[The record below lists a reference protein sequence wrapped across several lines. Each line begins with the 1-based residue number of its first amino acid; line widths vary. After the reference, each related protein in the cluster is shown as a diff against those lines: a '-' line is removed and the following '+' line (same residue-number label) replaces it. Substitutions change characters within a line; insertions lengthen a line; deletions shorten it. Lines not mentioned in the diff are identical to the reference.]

1 MRANRVI
8 RIICTLVG
16 SLLLLAQTLLAQREP
31 QLVAPDG
38 YLDQLWS
45 ACDQAKATAQ
55 TVSVIHLGDSHVQA
69 GHFTVPIR
77 KSFTQRWGD
86 GGIGWVAPFRLL
98 GTNPPIHTNVRASTA
113 GTSGIKITEKDY
125 DRESPTGMVLQTKE
139 SGDITYTFQCGGG
152 QTFDRIVI
160 YRQRETGP
168 FTLSGDSLRTLAQ
181 DTLTREPIVTDTLLV
196 GRYVSSAEV
205 TAPTSAVW
213 YGASLERSSGGVL
226 VHTIGYNGA
235 TYYTYGKG
243 SFASSVAI
251 LRPRL
256 IILSLG
262 TNESVS
268 RSFSRN
274 GFGAEVA
281 RMVQSLR
288 ASNPD
293 CAIVLTSPLANYQRI
308 RTAHKRRRGKRRRR
322 RTVYRTTYRVNTNCQ
337 LVADE
342 LQQQARELGCGYI
355 DLFAHFGGAAG
366 AGQLLSDGILS
377 GDRVHLTAAGYN
389 KVGEAIATAL
399 QANYEQ
405 WRQRNTHVTP
415 QASED

>member
-1 MRANRVI
+1 MI

-16 SLLLLAQTLLAQREP
+16 SLLLLAQTLLAQRAP

-45 ACDQAKATAQ
+45 ACDQAQATAQ

-69 GHFTVPIR
+69 GHFTKPIR

-98 GTNPPIHTNVRASTA
+98 GTNPPIHTNVRASSA

-160 YRQRETGP
+160 YRQRETEP

-196 GRYVSSAEV
+196 GHYVSSAEV
-205 TAPTSAVW
+205 TAPASAVW

-322 RTVYRTTYRVNTNCQ
+322 RTVYRTTYRANTNCQ
-337 LVADE
+337 LVAEE

-366 AGQLLSDGILS
+366 AGQLHSDGILS

-389 KVGEAIATAL
+389 KVGEAIATSL

-405 WRQRNTHVTP
+405 WRQRDTHVTP